1 MCSFVQ
7 SKIFHYCE
15 YKQFKHWYLNGDKRK
30 CRLFRPL
37 RHTATILLGKEVT
50 VRFLPVQGSAGMA
63 YRLSSSPAATGT
75 NRRSPARGPTTL
87 ATSVRSIRR
96 ITARIGDHKSHRV
109 TRTGAQHD
117 VTADVRPTPSRRGL
131 PVITPCPAST
141 VQKYAACV
149 SRKTLCRPR

>member
-7 SKIFHYCE
+7 SKIFHYSE

-63 YRLSSSPAATGT
+63 YRSTSSPANNETWSKKIYIDKEHTG
-75 NRRSPARGPTTL
+75 PAAPYGL
-87 ATSVRSIRR
+87 LKWSVVS
-96 ITARIGDHKSHRV
+96 D
-109 TRTGAQHD
+109 D
-117 VTADVRPTPSRRGL
+117 VNGMFVF
-131 PVITPCPAST
+131 V
-141 VQKYAACV
+141 
-149 SRKTLCRPR
+149 